1 MYFLKAED
9 GRLGESACRVRI
21 DWGESLGNMTQNWD
35 LSILTFKPE
44 IVEMMGNNFR
54 RSFQVDQIGGGES
67 KIIAITK
74 RESMERA
81 KMRIY

>member
-1 MYFLKAED
+1 MP
-9 GRLGESACRVRI
+9 
-21 DWGESLGNMTQNWD
+21 QNLV
-35 LSILTFKPE
+35 LSILTFEPE
-44 IVEMMGNNFR
+44 IVDMMGNDLR

-74 RESMERA
+74 RESTGRA